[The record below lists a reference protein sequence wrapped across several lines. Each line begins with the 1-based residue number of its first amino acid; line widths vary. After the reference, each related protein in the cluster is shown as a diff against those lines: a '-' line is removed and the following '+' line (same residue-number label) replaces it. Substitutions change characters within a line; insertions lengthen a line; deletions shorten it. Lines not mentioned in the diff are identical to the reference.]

1 MNKKFSFLC
10 FSLFLAI
17 IGCFSV
23 FSSAQAASSRV
34 TTAASLTA
42 AVAGVKPG
50 DTITLAPGEYK
61 ISYLNLKNKSGSA
74 LAWITIKGENGAII
88 KGTATDS
95 NIIELENSNYIR
107 LENLEITAG
116 SVAKSIAGVRLAGT
130 KTTNIELKKLN
141 IHDVTGNGVSVFAT
155 DASNIKITNSQISYC
170 ADSGVYWGYPG
181 KYTVHDS
188 EISDSYIH
196 HSPKESS
203 NNYHY
208 GIQVKGGSYKI
219 SILRNIMHDVGSS
232 LGSGLA
238 VYYGRKALAGDSSA
252 DMSMISDNIIWN
264 CRNECLTAMS
274 DVNVQKNLVFTGKY
288 CFNLQSYS
296 DESFSGKSAIE
307 NLVVADNIGMYCTVS
322 NFNFIG
328 FDKAAANTVSLV
340 GNASYQKDANKVAF
354 SGNIGS
360 INSSNNIYFGQ
371 SSFSS
376 GAIFE
381 TNSEEFVKKIG
392 AINSPDIQL
401 YPSLADAMSSALK
414 GLGANTVVKPTGDI
428 NAISLEE
435 ARLILSQ
442 TALSPLDAAHQNVYK
457 KITDKQTGLTEQFKN
472 SLTFFLFPGTNST
485 RPLGGGE
492 RGGVVNSFKTA
503 FGRWPTSE
511 VDWQDVIKIGN
522 GRWPSQKSPIAEAEA
537 KKMFKKVWLRE
548 ANMNQPNDNAAV
560 TVITYGLRMAVRKPD
575 SEKVAILSFKKI
587 FGYAPTSARDW
598 DVVRAIAYSGATR

>member
-1 MNKKFSFLC
+1 MNKKFSFLY
-10 FSLFLAI
+10 FSLFLAV
-17 IGCFSV
+17 IGCFGV
-23 FSSAQAASSRV
+23 FSKVEAASSRV
-34 TTAASLTA
+34 TTATALTA
-42 AVAGVKPG
+42 AVAAVKPG

-61 ISYLNLKNKSGSA
+61 ISYLNLKNKSGTA
-74 LAWITIKGENGAII
+74 AAWITIKGENGAII
-88 KGTATDS
+88 KGTASDS

-116 SVAKSIAGVRLAGT
+116 SLAKSIAGVRLAGA

-155 DASNIKITNSQISYC
+155 DASNIKLINSQISYC

-181 KYTVHDS
+181 KYVVHDS
-188 EISDSYIH
+188 EISDNYIH
-196 HSPKESS
+196 HSPKDSN

-208 GIQVKGGSYKI
+208 GIQIKGGDYKI
-219 SILRNIMHDVGSS
+219 NISRNIIHDAGSNLGSS
-232 LGSGLA
+232 LA
-238 VYYGRKALAGDSSA
+238 VYYGRKALKGDSSA
-252 DMSMISDNIIWN
+252 DMSTISDNIIWN
-264 CRNECLTAMS
+264 CRNECLTVMS
-274 DVNVQKNLVFTGKY
+274 DANVQKNLVFTGKY
-288 CFNLQSYS
+288 CFNFQSYS

-328 FDKAAANTVSLV
+328 FDQAVANTVSLV
-340 GNASYQKDANKVAF
+340 GNASYQKDSNKTAF
-354 SGNIGS
+354 SGTIGS

-371 SSFSS
+371 SSFTK
-376 GAIFE
+376 GAAME
-381 TNSEEFVKKIG
+381 TDSERFVEKIG

-401 YPSLADAMSSALK
+401 YPSLADAMTSALK
-414 GLGANTVVKPTGDI
+414 GLGATPVKPISDI

-442 TALSPLDAAHQNVYK
+442 TAMSPLDAAHQNVYK
-457 KITDKQTGLTEQFKN
+457 KITDKQIGLTTQFKN

-485 RPLGGGE
+485 RPVGGGE
-492 RGGVVNSFKTA
+492 RGGVVNSFKSA

-511 VDWQDVIKIGN
+511 LDWQDVIKIGN
-522 GRWPSQKSPIAEAEA
+522 GRWPSQKSPTAEAEA

-560 TVITYGLRMAVRKPD
+560 TVITYGLRMATRRPD
-575 SEKVAILSFKKI
+575 SEKAAILTFKKI
-587 FGYAPTSARDW
+587 FKYSPTSARDW
-598 DVVRAIAYSGATR
+598 DIVRAIAYSGATR